1 MSSSSL
7 PGAVALASPSGQ
19 IVAVRPGP
27 PSVSMDSPGPHDNG
41 GTSQH
46 SGPSSASLRND
57 LSCGELC
64 CPSALAG
71 LLCAFSFPL
80 ALCLAPCQQV
90 NVRQEL
96 VLLSYGKFVGVLREP
111 GCYCSNPCGRD
122 SRFVSTAVQ
131 STDLPAL
138 KVIDKRGN
146 PYELHSASRGG
157 AREGRRT
164 GDGDNG
170 NARRF

>member
-1 MSSSSL
+1 
-7 PGAVALASPSGQ
+7 
-19 IVAVRPGP
+19 
-27 PSVSMDSPGPHDNG
+27 MDSPGPPSDA
-41 GTSQH
+41 GTSQP
-46 SGPSSASLRND
+46 SGSSSASLRND
-57 LSCGELC
+57 LSCASLC

-71 LLCAFSFPL
+71 LLCLFGFPL

-96 VLLSYGKFVGVLREP
+96 VLLSYGKFLGVLREP

-146 PYELHSASRGG
+146 PYE
-157 AREGRRT
+157 
-164 GDGDNG
+164 
-170 NARRF
+170 